1 MDKIVILDFGSQTT
15 QLIGRRI
22 REFGVYTEIVPGDA
36 PLTCTVLD
44 GAKGI
49 ILSGSPSSVYD
60 EGAPVPDP
68 AVYNTGLPLLG
79 ICYGLQRITA
89 DHGGRVEPLPEREYG
104 GVKVTLDAAVLAK
117 LPCSAGGG
125 KAAAFIAGFTGS
137 TAGAAPVAAA
147 PSAAIPATTVAA
159 TTATASPAATSPA
172 ATAAA
177 APAAAAPSA
186 AIPATTV
193 AATTATASPAATSPA
208 ATAAAA
214 PAAAATSAAI
224 PATTVAATTATASP
238 AAAAKPAASALAAAQ
253 NISFT
258 AWMSHGDSLAQLAPG
273 FIQIGTSAHGFPAV
287 LVHENKAWFGLQF
300 HPEVTHCE
308 HGREILKAFALD
320 ICGARP
326 EWTMERYIEEVRSNL
341 AQRVGK
347 NPVLLLIS
355 GGVDSTVAGALL
367 LKTLDPDQVHLMYMD
382 TGLMRKNET
391 QIVSANLER
400 LGAKH
405 LHIIHCEKE
414 FLSTLSGLIDP
425 EEKRRAIGDLFIS
438 IQEREVAR
446 LGLPDSY
453 FLAQGTLYTDL
464 IESGKGVGKKAHVI
478 KSHHNV
484 RSPLVEAKRNAG
496 RIIEPLD
503 RLYKDEVRAL
513 GRLLGIDEDIV
524 MRHPFPGPGLAVRIL
539 GEVTRE
545 KCDIL
550 READHIYI
558 QELKRRGLY
567 DQIWQAF
574 AVLLPIRSVGV
585 AGDVRKYG
593 WVLALR
599 AIVSEDG
606 MTADVYPFPMKDLLE
621 ISTLITNTVKDIGR
635 VTYDISSKP
644 PATIEWE

>member
-308 HGREILKAFALD
+308 HGRDILKSFALD

-341 AQRVGK
+341 AQRVEK

-367 LKTLDPDQVHLMYMD
+367 L
-382 TGLMRKNET
+382 
-391 QIVSANLER
+391 
-400 LGAKH
+400 
-405 LHIIHCEKE
+405 
-414 FLSTLSGLIDP
+414 
-425 EEKRRAIGDLFIS
+425 
-438 IQEREVAR
+438 
-446 LGLPDSY
+446 
-453 FLAQGTLYTDL
+453 
-464 IESGKGVGKKAHVI
+464 
-478 KSHHNV
+478 
-484 RSPLVEAKRNAG
+484 
-496 RIIEPLD
+496 
-503 RLYKDEVRAL
+503 
-513 GRLLGIDEDIV
+513 
-524 MRHPFPGPGLAVRIL
+524 
-539 GEVTRE
+539 
-545 KCDIL
+545 
-550 READHIYI
+550 
-558 QELKRRGLY
+558 
-567 DQIWQAF
+567 
-574 AVLLPIRSVGV
+574 
-585 AGDVRKYG
+585 
-593 WVLALR
+593 
-599 AIVSEDG
+599 
-606 MTADVYPFPMKDLLE
+606 
-621 ISTLITNTVKDIGR
+621 
-635 VTYDISSKP
+635 
-644 PATIEWE
+644 